1 MGINGAMDMPDATPQ
16 LEPGPIPS
24 EPLIRRKQ
32 PGDLRSARWFGPADL
47 RSFGHRSR
55 AMQMG
60 YAPEEWTGRPVI
72 AILNTWSDLQ
82 PCHMHFKSRVDDVKR
97 GILMAGGFPVELP
110 AQSLSESYLKPTSM
124 LYRNMLAMEAEE
136 LLRAHPIDGAVLMGG
151 CDKTTPGLLL
161 GATSMDLPSIF
172 LPAGPMLRGNWQ
184 GKVLGSGSD
193 SWKYWDELRAG
204 KITDQDW
211 LGVESG
217 IARSYGTCMTMGT
230 ASTMTAI
237 AEAVGMVLPGGSSI
251 PAADAG
257 HIRLASES
265 GRRIVDMVWEDL
277 TPRRIQTR
285 AAFGNAIAVAMAMGC
300 STNAII
306 HLIAMA
312 RRAGHDVG
320 LADFEHYSRRVP
332 VIGNVRPSGNQYLME
347 DFFYAGGIRAL
358 MGEIREHLDL
368 GCLTVTGRTLG
379 ESIEGA
385 KVYNPD
391 VIRSTGNP
399 VYGEG
404 SLAVLHGNLAPDGC
418 VIKPAA
424 MDQRFLRHSGPAL
437 VFDDY
442 PSLKAAID
450 DEALEVTA
458 DHVLVLRNAGP
469 QGGPGMP
476 EWGMLPMPKRLLKEG
491 HRDMLRLSDARM
503 SGTSYGACVLHVAP
517 ESWIGGPLALLRTGD
532 TVTVDVPARSIR
544 MEVPDEELAA
554 RRAAWTPPQ
563 PRYGRGYGWAFSR
576 HVQQANEGCDFD
588 FLRTD
593 FGAPVPE
600 PVIY

>member
-1 MGINGAMDMPDATPQ
+1 MTDDGQPDI
-16 LEPGPIPS
+16 LEPGAIPAA
-24 EPLIRRKQ
+24 PLSHRD
-32 PGDLRSARWFGPADL
+32 PASLRSARWFGPADL

-60 YAPEEWTGRPVI
+60 YAPEEWAGKPI
-72 AILNTWSDLQ
+72 IGILNTWSDLQ
-82 PCHMHFKSRVDDVKR
+82 PCHMHFKTRVDDVKR

-110 AQSLSESYLKPTSM
+110 AQSMSESYLKPTSM

-136 LLRAHPIDGAVLMGG
+136 LLRAHPIDGCVLMGG
-151 CDKTTPGLLL
+151 CDKSTPGLLL
-161 GATSMDLPSIF
+161 GATSMNIPTIF

-211 LGVESG
+211 LGVEGG

-237 AEAVGMVLPGGSSI
+237 AEACGMVLPGGSSI

-277 TPRRIQTR
+277 TPDKILTR
-285 AAFGNAIAVAMAMGC
+285 PAFENAIAVAMAMGC

-312 RRAGHDVG
+312 RRAGQDIG
-320 LADFEHYSRRVP
+320 LEDFERYSRKVP

-347 DFFYAGGIRAL
+347 DFFYAGGIRGL
-358 MGEIREHLDL
+358 MQNIREHLQLD
-368 GCLTVTGRTLG
+368 CLTVTGRTLG
-379 ESIEGA
+379 ENIDGA
-385 KVYNPD
+385 RVFNED
-391 VIRSTGNP
+391 VIRPTANP
-399 VYGEG
+399 IYAEG
-404 SLAVLHGNLAPDGC
+404 SLAVLHGNLSPDGC

-424 MDQRFLRHSGPAL
+424 MDQRFLKHSGPAV

-442 PSLKAAID
+442 PSLKKAVD
-450 DEALEVTA
+450 DESWDITA
-458 DHVLVLRNAGP
+458 EHVLVLRNAGP

-476 EWGMLPMPKRLLKEG
+476 EWGMLPMPKKLLKEG
-491 HRDMLRLSDARM
+491 HRDMLRMSDARM
-503 SGTSYGACVLHVAP
+503 SGTSYGACVLHVSP
-517 ESWIGGPLALLRTGD
+517 ESFVGGPLALLRTGD
-532 TVTVDVPARSIR
+532 IVTLDVDARTIR
-544 MEVPDEELAA
+544 MEVSDAELAE
-554 RRAAWTPPQ
+554 RRAALVLPA
-563 PRYGRGYGWAFSR
+563 PRYERGYGYMFSK
-576 HVQQANEGCDFD
+576 HIQQANEGCDFD
-588 FLRTD
+588 FLRTE

-600 PVIY
+600 PAIY